1 VKTTAFVV
9 VFFVNFNNLSNMKKN
24 IITILTV
31 VILIFIMKR
40 LVDYVSSNEFN
51 DSILKKISMQGRI
64 VKLKGDF
71 NSHHVPVA
79 ILRNGETMN
88 INFVFQKLAIGDSII
103 KKKGTTYMTI
113 IRKDSVFRL
122 NLSQPGI
129 SN

>member
-1 VKTTAFVV
+1 
-9 VFFVNFNNLSNMKKN
+9 
-24 IITILTV
+24 
-31 VILIFIMKR
+31 
-40 LVDYVSSNEFN
+40 
-51 DSILKKISMQGRI
+51 MQGRI

-79 ILRNGETMN
+79 ILRDGKTMN

-103 KKKGTTYMTI
+103 KKKGTTYMTV

-122 NLSQPGI
+122 NLSPPGT